1 MSFAC
6 PKLHQMLRKA
16 KQTSAQEV
24 MVSCVLLKLPYIL
37 VAVPLLLQIRKCS
50 ENYKRTI
57 YSMVQVKFFLKEKTC
72 LTRLKYAIV
81 TDVFVIVVFTRS

>member
-24 MVSCVLLKLPYIL
+24 MVSCELPYIF

-50 ENYKRTI
+50 ENYKRTGHLQ
-57 YSMVQVKFFLKEKTC
+57 YGS
-72 LTRLKYAIV
+72 
-81 TDVFVIVVFTRS
+81 S